1 MSTTIKMGATGFT
14 LRDDAGEQHDLSKTS
29 HKDLR
34 EVGKFISAVRGFK
47 PRYVPPVP
55 PVPLDPAVEH
65 VPLVDFGAPHKKRG
79 NPHRMKRKQKAEQRR
94 IEA

>member
-1 MSTTIKMGATGFT
+1 MSTTIKMGAAGFT
-14 LRDDAGEQHDLSKTS
+14 LRDDAGDHYDLSKTS

-34 EVGKFISAVRGFK
+34 EVGKFISKTRGFK

-55 PVPLDPAVEH
+55 PVPLDPAVAN
-65 VPLVDFGAPHKKRG
+65 VPLVDFGAPPKKRG
-79 NPHRMKRKQKAEQRR
+79 NPHREKRRQKAAERR